1 MSTIEPSADAHFF
14 VIDSGAKQYD
24 AFLDIVKFGEYYY
37 GQVRYRPIGTLGK
50 WVFLSPT
57 QGSSPT
63 DSEFDLGRMTTMADT
78 DREIDSVIANI
89 NASIETRFGGD
100 SEEMPKSGIARALYM
115 LRNNMF
121 EEKGNVIIRMES

>member
-1 MSTIEPSADAHFF
+1 MEPIRPSENAYFF
-14 VIDSGAKQYD
+14 IIDSGVKQYD

-37 GQVRYRPIGTLGK
+37 GQVRYRPIGTLGN

-63 DSEFDLGRMTTMADT
+63 DSELDLGRMTTMADT
-78 DREIDSVIANI
+78 DKEIDSVLANI
-89 NASIETRFGGD
+89 NTSIEKVFGGT

-115 LRNNMF
+115 LKHNMF
-121 EEKGNVIIRMES
+121 EEKDNVITRVES